1 MQSQEAIR
9 QGKDP
14 PKLIHNGAVKQLL
27 VLMDRWH
34 RLTTFW
40 CPVSPLLFA
49 CLHLASDLKRF
60 TWYVVTFLRCLFRGA
75 RFAMIDRNNSGV
87 IEKEDFWI
95 FMRCAGQVWE
105 DARLEEMFAI
115 FHEKYRELKA
125 RRQTRLEEWQGGPD
139 CVLWFFVMSD
149 HRVRKERELI
159 EAKLAELSDLFGL
172 IDLDGSGGLDKEEL
186 AVVLRS
192 LGQKPSDEE
201 LEEMLATNVDGDP
214 EGEKEL
220 DFSEFLKLMTAPDSR
235 AARRLLVQI
244 QEFRVSYTL
253 LTGGGLQGS
262 GDEGKEGPKEEGP
275 KEERPVEADVE
286 MIRAALVLL
295 GDWCGNC
302 GYSRVCDCGA
312 DPTQYTAEETPSTRP
327 QPRP

>member
-1 MQSQEAIR
+1 MPSFQTS
-9 QGKDP
+9 
-14 PKLIHNGAVKQLL
+14 
-27 VLMDRWH
+27 
-34 RLTTFW
+34 
-40 CPVSPLLFA
+40 
-49 CLHLASDLKRF
+49 SDSS
-60 TWYVVTFLRCLFRGA
+60 TWTA
-75 RFAMIDRNNSGV
+75 
-87 IEKEDFWI
+87 
-95 FMRCAGQVWE
+95 
-105 DARLEEMFAI
+105 
-115 FHEKYRELKA
+115 
-125 RRQTRLEEWQGGPD
+125 P
-139 CVLWFFVMSD
+139 
-149 HRVRKERELI
+149 
-159 EAKLAELSDLFGL
+159 
-172 IDLDGSGGLDKEEL
+172 GGLDKEEL

-253 LTGGGLQGS
+253 LTGGGLKGS

-312 DPTQYTAEETPSTRP
+312 DPTQYTAEETPSTPTPTPTMTPNPNANPDFRKCL
-327 QPRP
+327 PRWTPTAAARLASWSSAS